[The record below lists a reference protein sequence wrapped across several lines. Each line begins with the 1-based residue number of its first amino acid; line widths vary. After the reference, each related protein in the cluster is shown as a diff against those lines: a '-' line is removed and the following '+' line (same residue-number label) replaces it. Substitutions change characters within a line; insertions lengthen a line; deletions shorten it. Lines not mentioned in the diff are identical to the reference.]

1 MARPPR
7 GRRVGGRLAHEVFI
21 DLPTGQVS
29 WHVHDSELALFDF
42 LPTSDQRCWD
52 GHSTDEKYERLLAW
66 RPQG

>member
-1 MARPPR
+1 M
-7 GRRVGGRLAHEVFI
+7 FI